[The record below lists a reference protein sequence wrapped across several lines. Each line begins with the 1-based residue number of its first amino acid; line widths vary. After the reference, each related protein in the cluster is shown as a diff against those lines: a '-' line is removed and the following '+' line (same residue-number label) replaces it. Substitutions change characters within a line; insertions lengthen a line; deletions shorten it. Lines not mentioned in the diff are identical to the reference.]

1 MSQTHALEN
10 KENSYYFYTFFFL
23 NFEWYTYFIR
33 RISIMVMPVLV
44 RTFLF
49 RQPICLPFGPF
60 FPFPVCICM
69 RTYLGGTRLTP
80 PRENT
85 FLAAPTLTIQMN
97 FNSVLYFLLFCL
109 LFHCFDFITHF
120 GLWKVRCKSVCTV
133 CVCVFGMYGVV
144 EGAGWGRFPIFRCSR
159 TQFFQAQHAPK
170 SSHELKASGKLQ
182 TRAAGKAENREASNV
197 NANPLYEEC
206 VILEGPNLLEKRGSR
221 SRALTLSLALL
232 PLARKI
238 RSHLFGTLL
247 SPAGLFSLL
256 CVRFDNYIPPRK
268 K

>member
-1 MSQTHALEN
+1 
-10 KENSYYFYTFFFL
+10 
-23 NFEWYTYFIR
+23 
-33 RISIMVMPVLV
+33 
-44 RTFLF
+44 
-49 RQPICLPFGPF
+49 
-60 FPFPVCICM
+60 
-69 RTYLGGTRLTP
+69 
-80 PRENT
+80 
-85 FLAAPTLTIQMN
+85 
-97 FNSVLYFLLFCL
+97 
-109 LFHCFDFITHF
+109 
-120 GLWKVRCKSVCTV
+120 
-133 CVCVFGMYGVV
+133 MYGVV

-238 RSHLFGTLL
+238 RSLLFGTLL
-247 SPAGLFSLL
+247 SPAGLFSPL